1 MVDKLWSYCNVLRDD
16 GVSTIEYTEQ
26 LTYLLFLKMAHERE
40 TRALKPERI
49 VPPECSWQRLL
60 DADGDDLE
68 TTYRHILERLARQP
82 GTLGVI
88 FRKAQ
93 NRIQDPA
100 KLKRLIVDLIDKENW
115 SAAGV
120 DIKGDAY
127 EELLSKGAEDIKSG
141 AGQYFTP
148 RSLIRALVDCIDP
161 TPADRV
167 IDPAAGTG
175 GFLLIAHEHASRD
188 AENLTPD
195 QRGNLRD
202 GFVHGVELV
211 DGTARLAAMN
221 LLLHGIGRPDGP
233 SLIDV
238 KDSLIADP
246 GNRWLVVLS
255 NPPFGRKSSITMVGA
270 DGREAREDREIERPD
285 FVVTT
290 ANKQLN
296 FVQHIATILDI
307 NGRPAVVVPDN
318 VLFEGG
324 VGETLRRRLLAD
336 FDLHTLLRLPTGIF
350 YAQGVKANVLFFDKR
365 PAREQPWTER
375 LWVYDLRTNQ
385 HFTLK
390 QNQLR
395 GEHLQDFVDRYAPG
409 KSRGDRVE
417 SERFHSFSYDDLIA
431 RDKLN
436 LDITWLRDDSLE
448 DLDNLPAPEVI
459 AREIVED
466 LTAALV
472 EVRSRRRSPGG
483 SRRCRIDVAP
493 GAVQPG
499 VEVIGSDNI
508 GL

>member
-1 MVDKLWSYCNVLRDD
+1 MSDARGLVDKLWSYCNVLRDD

-40 TRALKPERI
+40 TRPLMPERI
-49 VPPECSWQRLL
+49 VPQECSWQRLL

-68 TTYRHILERLARQP
+68 TTYRHILEQLARQP

-148 RSLIRALVDCIDP
+148 RPLIQAIVDCVDP
-161 TPADRV
+161 SVKDSV
-167 IDPAAGTG
+167 VDPAAGTG
-175 GFLLIAHEHASRD
+175 GFLLVAYEHAARD
-188 AENLTPD
+188 AENLPPD
-195 QRGNLRD
+195 QRKHLRD

-221 LLLHGIGRPDGP
+221 LLLHGIGRPDGD
-233 SLIDV
+233 SLVEV
-238 KDSLIADP
+238 KDSLLADP
-246 GNRWLVVLS
+246 GTRWSVVLS

-307 NGRPAVVVPDN
+307 NGRAAVVVPDN

-324 VGETLRRRLLAD
+324 VGETLRRRLLND
-336 FDLHTLLRLPTGIF
+336 FDVHTLLRLPTGIF
-350 YAQGVKANVLFFDKR
+350 YAQGVKANVLFFDKK
-365 PAREQPWTER
+365 PASERPWTER

-390 QNQLR
+390 QNPLR
-395 GEHLQDFVDRYAPG
+395 REHLQDFVDSYLSG
-409 KSRGDRVE
+409 KPRSERVE
-417 SERFHSFSYDDLIA
+417 SERFRSFAYDELIA
-431 RDKLN
+431 RDKVN
-436 LDITWLRDDSLE
+436 LDITWLRDESLE

-466 LTAALV
+466 LTAALMEFEAV
-472 EVRSRRRSPGG
+472 ASALEDGIDGG
-483 SRRCRIDVAP
+483 TDSAK
-493 GAVQPG
+493 
-499 VEVIGSDNI
+499 N
-508 GL
+508 